1 MRLRSISQ
9 ILGTLILITI
19 VIGAA
24 LFVAWLL
31 LGTVSTF
38 RQSTTLNVVGG
49 EAYIDPSD
57 PTSTAVFGEVS
68 VSIVGSD
75 VVTINNINVIYGGRE
90 YGATCLNCGSV
101 ITSNFPNSANDV
113 ITLRFYFKSSTQAS
127 VGSRILVRITYT
139 AGRDTKNAIGSIYI
153 VS

>member
-1 MRLRSISQ
+1 MGLRSISQ
-9 ILGTLILITI
+9 ILGTLILIAI
-19 VIGAA
+19 VIGAS

-31 LGTVSTF
+31 LGTVSVF
-38 RQSTTLNVVGG
+38 KQSTTLNVVGG

-57 PTSTAVFGEVS
+57 PTSRTAFGDVS
-68 VSIVGSD
+68 VSIIGPDIVNIRNIT
-75 VVTINNINVIYGGRE
+75 VTYGGRE
-90 YGATCLNCGSV
+90 YSTTCLNCGSV

-113 ITLRFYFKSSTQAS
+113 VTLRFYFRSNTQVS

-139 AGRDTKNAIGSIYI
+139 AGRDTKNAIGSIYV